1 MGYVESNG
9 GRNKLHIGGLMDRS
23 FIPKVYLVGHFEREL
38 ASKRVR
44 MGEGGDV
51 DVPSPSLTIV
61 VVL

>member
-1 MGYVESNG
+1 
-9 GRNKLHIGGLMDRS
+9 MDRS